1 MLRRYDMR
9 QMLVNIVWI
18 VGRCGQTKPPN
29 ILWKKGF
36 YNILYVSNRVKIYEL
51 LVHLLILNGE
61 CRVAVISWLLSWHPA
76 IWQSLCCSSRTW
88 ASSVHT
94 RASNETQWFDLKVEH
109 PNSSPINGLQSDRP
123 HRLYSSWKYRGKKGY
138 EKYDISVLW
147 MYICTYEAY
156 LLWYSFV
163 GHVYCYQEILRMFSI
178 VWICVTSGS
187 LWNIKNDA
195 LFVWYR
201 SHISDTHFSLY
212 IFVSVCFAGERAYG
226 CLHVQGGKVS
236 EGEIDRKVV
245 KGRDREG
252 AVWGKTET
260 EI

>member
-1 MLRRYDMR
+1 M
-9 QMLVNIVWI
+9 
-18 VGRCGQTKPPN
+18 K
-29 ILWKKGF
+29 
-36 YNILYVSNRVKIYEL
+36 NILYVSNRVKIYEL

-61 CRVAVISWLLSWHPA
+61 GRVAVISWLLSWHPA

-109 PNSSPINGLQSDRP
+109 PDSSPINGRQSDRP
-123 HRLYSSWKYRGKKGY
+123 HRLYSSSKYRGKKGY

-201 SHISDTHFSLY
+201 SHISDTHFSFSPWARSMKLVHRYHFRWQIPPY
-212 IFVSVCFAGERAYG
+212 IFW
-226 CLHVQGGKVS
+226 KVRLS
-236 EGEIDRKVV
+236 TFWKSL
-245 KGRDREG
+245 G
-252 AVWGKTET
+252 AMSKK
-260 EI
+260 